1 MKIIVLGANGSLGSH
16 VTRLALLAGHTVT
29 ADVRDPTKLAL
40 AGQPKLSVRQADLS
54 TIALPEL
61 SEMLRGH
68 DALINT
74 AGFVTDGEKFI
85 AIVTA
90 VVEAVEALRPQERP
104 VCWFIAGAGLL
115 DLDNKARR
123 GLDLPKVRDTYWPH
137 AKNHARLQQSELD
150 WRMLCPGPMVESQPV
165 GIERL
170 RTSTETIAVTMP
182 TWVGQLP
189 SLLLLVLFTRRMPEM
204 IVSYTDAAALMLEN
218 LAPGGK
224 FSKKRVG
231 LALPLGMRGTKSE
244 WVALKDK

>member
-1 MKIIVLGANGSLGSH
+1 
-16 VTRLALLAGHTVT
+16 
-29 ADVRDPTKLAL
+29 
-40 AGQPKLSVRQADLS
+40 
-54 TIALPEL
+54 
-61 SEMLRGH
+61 MLRGH

-90 VVEAVEALRPQERP
+90 IVEAVEALRPHERP

-244 WVALKDK
+244 WVASKDK